1 MTIDESAPASV
12 PPPISQPDASPA
24 DLSTIRWLGYA
35 FAAVATLG
43 PLLAVISPPGLPA
56 AVLAVLAVMLPL
68 LTLLIVVRA
77 PAAFEVATPR
87 FNRRTVNF
95 LMLIPALILAAVTIS
110 THLVSPQMVLLMAAA
125 GATLALL
132 VAIWTPERGNLASP
146 GGFLLF
152 LILFG
157 AGFGWGAP
165 TLLDRQLD
173 RSTGTVYHAQVAESG
188 VGYGRSGL
196 YYHVTLAPWGPV
208 AKEARVSVSKQTYEA
223 LTASSEACVTLYPGA
238 LGLAWYQAASC

>member
-56 AVLAVLAVMLPL
+56 ALLAVLAVMLPL
-68 LTLLIVVRA
+68 FTLLIVVRA

-87 FNRRTVNF
+87 LKRRTVNF
-95 LMLIPALILAAVTIS
+95 LMLFPALILTAVTIP
-110 THLVSPQMVLLMAAA
+110 THLVNPQMALLMAAA
-125 GATLALL
+125 GAVLALL
-132 VAIWTPERGNLASP
+132 VALWTPERGNLANP

-157 AGFGWGAP
+157 AGWGWGAP
-165 TLLDRQLD
+165 ALLNRQLD
-173 RSTGTVYHAQVAESG
+173 RSTGTVYHAQVTASG
-188 VGYGRSGL
+188 VGWGRGGA

-208 AKEARVSVSKQTYEA
+208 AKEATVNVSKQTYEA
-223 LTASSEACVTLYPGA
+223 LTASPEACVTLYPGA
-238 LGLAWYQAASC
+238 LGMAWYQAASC